1 MKPKLSFAEAF
12 KVTPRPDQ
20 LCGVTDDELQR
31 SADHPPALPLPR
43 LEDPR
48 GLATPSAALELL
60 QQAVQPSPTVDDFSA
75 FIDMQRLASQLEP
88 GAPEGGGAALDV
100 SQLDWLKAQSDPLL
114 LRGAAVPLNKPLP
127 DISASVG
134 LGGHTLRATVV
145 RTSSRGKTS
154 IQLRFEDGPVPAKK
168 KATLPQLLGMV
179 GEIGPKLSSAQ
190 RQSLW
195 ADHDPFASADAQ
207 AAFLS
212 AILEKRFDDGTA
224 RQQAAAD
231 TQRADGKTHKAG
243 VYVATLNE
251 ALATRHGLPRHYVGL
266 FCRKALMLGR
276 NGWVELPI
284 EVLFS
289 QRRDEHLQAAERTL
303 QEISFQ
309 VALHRFGA
317 DSFDWRIV
325 LKDGDVPVSHTAL
338 LDAPAAQGDGELARP
353 EDLRPWAGQQ
363 ERARESSPRIPPL
376 SSLAFARSHHIGDRR
391 GCGRPLPR
399 DLEPHERRRGQ
410 RRGVRLVRHL
420 ARVGGGLLVAACA
433 LELLHGQARAAP
445 GRRRFRRRQGGLAV
459 ARRSQQWPFRQGL
472 PRPHPRP
479 DRARVRVGRARGGRQ
494 QVHAEPRGA
503 HPRAQ
508 AGAPPQPR
516 HT

>member
-1 MKPKLSFAEAF
+1 MSSAPPPKTPEKAAPAQPRKKRPADAGAGGAERQLMKPKLSFAEAF
-12 KVTPRPDQ
+12 K
-20 LCGVTDDELQR
+20 
-31 SADHPPALPLPR
+31 
-43 LEDPR
+43 
-48 GLATPSAALELL
+48 
-60 QQAVQPSPTVDDFSA
+60 AVQPSPTVDDFSA

-179 GEIGPKLSSAQ
+179 GEIGPKLASAQ

-243 VYVATLNE
+243 VYVATLNA

-325 LKDGDVPVSHTAL
+325 LKDGDVPAIVEAAGGPYPETWNLTRGGEGSGAACDSSGTL
-338 LDAPAAQGDGELARP
+338 LASAAGFS
-353 EDLRPWAGQQ
+353 W
-363 ERARESSPRIPPL
+363 
-376 SSLAFARSHHIGDRR
+376 
-391 GCGRPLPR
+391 
-399 DLEPHERRRGQ
+399 
-410 RRGVRLVRHL
+410 
-420 ARVGGGLLVAACA
+420 LLVLWSCCMDKP
-433 LELLHGQARAAP
+433 ELHRED
-445 GRRRFRRRQGGLAV
+445 AV
-459 ARRSQQWPFRQGL
+459 FAGVKVGSLWHNVRSMGIFVKGY
-472 PRPHPRP
+472 P
-479 DRARVRVGRARGGRQ
+479 DRILALTERGFVWDVHEAGSWNGVPAFKGWSLVKNSGRFVSRRPALATAIIEMG
-494 QVHAEPRGA
+494 VERGA
-503 HPRAQ
+503 WCKWV
-508 AGAPPQPR
+508 GLGF
-516 HT
+516 